1 MNILKKSLLLIPFAL
16 FFGSMQVHAFTNVL
30 PVAQTKYEASNMQL
44 LGSEKMSLEHR
55 YAVQSVS
62 AVFKDNI
69 LLTLGYMSGNV
80 KNASD
85 VNWDALHKPTS
96 YEMTLQPG
104 EVFAFHDSVLP
115 QYTGKKVITTNA
127 HFDASQGFRTDGL
140 YFGDGVCHF
149 ASLINWASRDAGLTV
164 VAPTNHDFAVIP
176 EVDRTYGTAIYYS
189 PGDTTVN
196 EQQNLYVEN
205 TLGKPVKFVFAYDGT
220 DLKVSIY
227 K

>member
-16 FFGSMQVHAFTNVL
+16 FFGAMQVHAFTNVL
-30 PVAQTKYEASNMQL
+30 PVAQTKHEASNMQL
-44 LGSEKMSLEHR
+44 LGSEKMSLENR
-55 YAVQSVS
+55 YAVKSVS
-62 AVFKDNI
+62 DVFKDNI
-69 LLTLGYMSGNV
+69 LLTLGYMSGSV
-80 KNASD
+80 KNAED
-85 VNWDALHKPTS
+85 VNWDSLHKPTS
-96 YEMTLQPG
+96 YEVTLQPG

-115 QYTGKKVITTNA
+115 QYAGKKVSTTNA

-149 ASLINWASRDAGLTV
+149 ASLINWAARDAGLNV

-176 EVDRTYGTAIYYS
+176 EVDRKYGTAIYYS

-220 DLKVSIY
+220 DLKVSVY